1 MNTTWLRMLGTVTH
15 EIAHSLGF
23 YHTQSRYDRNDYVSV
38 DMDNI
43 NPDLQYNFAQVYC
56 SEREFCGLL
65 LVNGVFQMTRKTSTH
80 FGLPYD
86 YGSMMEYDAYAFA
99 ENPNQYTIW
108 PKNSIWTNTMG
119 QRVAPA
125 FSDMLEVNWLYNCS
139 SLCSNVP
146 VPPCRQPGYQ
156 NPRDCSSCLCPQMFG
171 GQYCGQLPT
180 GNAVNCNGKVIQVRI
195 AGSVL
200 TKVQV
205 IESHDCIT

>member
-1 MNTTWLRMLGTVTH
+1 MGLQKNESSCLVWNWDGSGSWQHNCNDEKCFSPPLAGNEILWSLSATRPQMNTTWLRMVKSHDGPLGFRETAESSWKVLQLGTVTH

-86 YGSMMEYDAYAFA
+86 YGSMMEYDAC
-99 ENPNQYTIW
+99 
-108 PKNSIWTNTMG
+108 KRCS
-119 QRVAPA
+119 A
-125 FSDMLEVNWLYNCS
+125 FSPETYAGV
-139 SLCSNVP
+139 
-146 VPPCRQPGYQ
+146 
-156 NPRDCSSCLCPQMFG
+156 G
-171 GQYCGQLPT
+171 GQHFE
-180 GNAVNCNGKVIQVRI
+180 ACNER
-195 AGSVL
+195 ASSSVTL
-200 TKVQV
+200 
-205 IESHDCIT
+205 I